1 MRPEVNS
8 KQFEISNRFEM
19 LFGLHGNLHGDFTEA
34 TFQLMQNRCCAFGCF
49 LNNSSKANA
58 HELAMILRNF
68 ILLWPFTA
76 LKRQAAFLRL
86 YCS

>member
-34 TFQLMQNRCCAFGCF
+34 TFQTIAKFYFTCANDTFKLMQ
-49 LNNSSKANA
+49 
-58 HELAMILRNF
+58 
-68 ILLWPFTA
+68 T
-76 LKRQAAFLRL
+76 
-86 YCS
+86 